1 MAREHIENLRNL
13 RDELVEERRQMV
25 VEAFADPEMRREVAG
40 DFIGLQ
46 HLIDVVER
54 AMAHEASLE
63 RTPPRAPGGRPVPA
77 GGGEPGGGS
86 AR

>member
-1 MAREHIENLRNL
+1 MAKEHFENLRHL
-13 RDELVEERRQMV
+13 RDDLVEERRQMV
-25 VEAFADPEMRREVAG
+25 AEAFADPETRREAAA

-63 RTPPRAPGGRPVPA
+63 RSPKASSGPA
-77 GGGEPGGGS
+77 GRQPN
-86 AR
+86 R

>member
-1 MAREHIENLRNL
+1 MAGEHLENLRHL
-13 RDELVEERRQMV
+13 RDDLVEERRQMV

-63 RTPPRAPGGRPVPA
+63 RAPPRAPAGCPA
-77 GGGEPGGGS
+77 QSDGGEEGRGS
-86 AR
+86 

>member
-1 MAREHIENLRNL
+1 MAREHIENLRRL

-25 VEAFADPEMRREVAG
+25 VEAFTDPEVRRETAG

-54 AMAHEASLE
+54 AMAHEASLD
-63 RTPPRAPGGRPVPA
+63 RAPPRAPADRPAPS
-77 GGGEPGGGS
+77 GGEPD
-86 AR
+86 

>member
-1 MAREHIENLRNL
+1 MAREHFENLRHL

-25 VEAFADPEMRREVAG
+25 VEAFADPEMRREAAA

-54 AMAHEASLE
+54 AMAHESSLE
-63 RTPPRAPGGRPVPA
+63 RPAPKALSGTAGHRP
-77 GGGEPGGGS
+77 S
-86 AR
+86 R